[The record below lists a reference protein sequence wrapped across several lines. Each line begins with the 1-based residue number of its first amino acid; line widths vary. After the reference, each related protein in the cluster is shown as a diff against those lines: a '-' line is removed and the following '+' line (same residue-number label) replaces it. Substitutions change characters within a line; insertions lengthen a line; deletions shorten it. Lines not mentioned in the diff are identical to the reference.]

1 MTSLTRGKYRSD
13 MADLGANDGDWANIK
28 LYLHTRLQIEEKG
41 LNDEYGG
48 DSRSFQNDGWLQ
60 PVL

>member
-1 MTSLTRGKYRSD
+1 